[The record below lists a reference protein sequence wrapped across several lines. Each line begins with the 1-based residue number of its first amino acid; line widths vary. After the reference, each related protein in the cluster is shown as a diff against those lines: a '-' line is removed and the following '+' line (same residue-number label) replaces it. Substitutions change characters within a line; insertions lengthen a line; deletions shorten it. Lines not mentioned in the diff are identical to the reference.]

1 MAVEKNRKKIVTT
14 GGHRRHALPSHPAP
28 LARLP
33 RPVAGAASRWYKDDV
48 TFVPG
53 LELSRGFF
61 ADCVEPLL
69 ETGFPGLRYSAALIG
84 HGSEVLGFDTAMS
97 TDHHWGPRAMLFL
110 GADDLERHG
119 RAIGAH
125 LGRTLPS
132 SYRGWSTHFGPP
144 DPDDHG
150 TQLLRPHEDGPVNHR
165 VELFTVEGWFRSY
178 LGLDVNAPMDAAA
191 WLSIPSQKLRSIVS
205 GAVFRDD
212 LCLQSIRERLSW
224 YPRDVE
230 LYILG
235 CLWTRIGQEE
245 HLMGRAGHAGDELG
259 SAIIGS
265 RLARDV
271 MRIAFCLER
280 QYPPYPKWFGTAF
293 DRLASAPT
301 LAPLLRRAVAS
312 GTWKEREEALAS
324 AFEFLVAMQ
333 RKAGITDGLSGRT
346 ERFWGRPFLVIRG
359 DRVAAAVFD
368 LIADEKLRAT
378 ARARPIGSIDLASDN
393 TDVLEDPSLQ
403 SAFQAISLI

>member
-1 MAVEKNRKKIVTT
+1 
-14 GGHRRHALPSHPAP
+14 
-28 LARLP
+28 
-33 RPVAGAASRWYKDDV
+33 V

-69 ETGFPGLRYSAALIG
+69 EANFPGLRYSAALIG
-84 HGSEVLGFDTAMS
+84 HGSEVLGFDTVMS
-97 TDHHWGPRAMLFL
+97 TDHHWGPRVMLFL
-110 GADDLERHG
+110 GAEDLERHG
-119 RAIGAH
+119 RAIRDH

-132 SYRGWSTHFGPP
+132 SYRGWSTHFSPP
-144 DPDDHG
+144 DPNDNGVQH
-150 TQLLRPHEDGPVNHR
+150 LLSHASGPVNHR
-165 VELFTVEGWFRSY
+165 VELFTVEGWFCSY
-178 LGLDVNAPMDAAA
+178 LGLDVTAPLGAAE
-191 WLSIPSQKLRSIVS
+191 WLSIPSQKLRSIVA

-212 LCLQSIRERLSW
+212 LSLQSIRERLSW
-224 YPRDVE
+224 YPHDVE

-265 RLARDV
+265 RLVRDV
-271 MRIAFCLER
+271 MRIAFVLER

-293 DRLASAPT
+293 GRLASAPA
-301 LAPLLRRAVAS
+301 LAPLLRRAMTS
-312 GTWKEREEALAS
+312 GTWKKREEALGS
-324 AFEFLVAMQ
+324 GFEFLVDMQ
-333 RKAGITDGLSGRT
+333 RKAGIADGLSGRT

-368 LIADEKLRAT
+368 LISDGKLRAT
-378 ARARPIGSIDLASDN
+378 ARARPIGNIDLASDN
-393 TDVLEDPSLQ
+393 TDVLDDPSLQ